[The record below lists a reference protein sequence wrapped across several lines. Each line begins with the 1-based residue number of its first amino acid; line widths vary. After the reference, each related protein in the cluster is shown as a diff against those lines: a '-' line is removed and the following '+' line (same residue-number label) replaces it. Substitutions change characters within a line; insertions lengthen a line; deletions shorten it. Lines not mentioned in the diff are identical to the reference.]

1 MGLEIANIA
10 NASLNSIAKKADRDN
25 DGKLSGEEYQFFAQ
39 EASNQGFDYKTIGDT
54 LDMNAFE
61 RWWFDVDKVSTDGK
75 DDGNLSIGE
84 KLEYGAKGLFGGIA
98 KGLLKHPVASA
109 LGIAAGVGLTVLTG
123 GAALP
128 ALAVLGVGLGGF
140 SIVKNSLAASE
151 AKTDAEAKAAYEGIG
166 TGVATVALSV
176 SGVKA
181 ANKAGAKAGVESLQ
195 GLENASYMKNL
206 GAAFKSMPE
215 ALKVSGSNIK
225 ANTLTYMSALKGDN
239 VIYQNS
245 NKMRQFPEYEF
256 EYYEPTH
263 PEAGRFTQKYTVVPE
278 GTKIKTANGV
288 STVGKD
294 EVLYRSTFGNRYYIH
309 KPQYGADYRGSLKID
324 GGLAHEDTG
333 FLIKNGEAV
342 IKQQQI
348 ENAAAELAH
357 AQNLDQRLAE
367 YGIEFVGRQPKGQ
380 SVFFEDIV
388 LKFNGENRILKL
400 DGFMS
405 TSDISMKEHILEA
418 LSNGRTVESIF

>member
-1 MGLEIANIA
+1 MGLEIASIA
-10 NASLNSIAKKADRDN
+10 NAALNNIAKQTDINN
-25 DGKLSGEEYQFFAQ
+25 DGQLSGEEYQIFAK
-39 EASNQGFDYKTIGDT
+39 EAANQGFDYQTISDT

-98 KGLLKHPVASA
+98 KGLVKHPVASA

-140 SIVKNSLAASE
+140 SIVKNSIAASD

-166 TGVATVALSV
+166 TGIATAALSV

-181 ANKAGAKAGVESLQ
+181 ANKAGANAGIESLQ

-215 ALKVSGSNIK
+215 ALKVCGSNIK
-225 ANTLTYMSALKGDN
+225 GNTLTYMSALKGDN

-245 NKMRQFPEYEF
+245 NKMRQFPEYELN
-256 EYYEPTH
+256 YYEPTH
-263 PEAGRFTQKYTVVPE
+263 PEAGRFTQKYTAVPE
-278 GTKIKTANGV
+278 GTKINTAYGV
-288 STVGKD
+288 RTVGKD
-294 EVLYRSTFGNRYYIH
+294 EVLYQDTFGKGYHIH

-333 FLIKNGEAV
+333 FLIRNGEAV

-367 YGIEFVGRQPKGQ
+367 YGLEFVGRQPKGQ
-380 SVFFEDIV
+380 SILFEDIV
-388 LKFNGENRILKL
+388 LKYKGENHTLKL

-405 TSDISMKEHILEA
+405 TSDISMKEHIIEA
-418 LSNGRTVESIF
+418 LESGRSVESIL